1 MQKKRQFDNLFIN
14 LIIKEKSRGSVG
26 LTDELLEMELKL

>member
-1 MQKKRQFDNLFIN
+1 MQKERQFENLFIN
-14 LIIKEKSRGSVG
+14 LIIKEKGRESVE